1 MIIELKDIPKQPIKK
16 IDVHIEF
23 DTSKSSDNPVSVSFE
38 PLNEQKSS
46 ETPEIPSEMI
56 NADF

>member
-23 DTSKSSDNPVSVSFE
+23 DTSKSSENPVSVTLE

-46 ETPEIPSEMI
+46 ETPEIPKEML